1 MEGPDVTSDPSSNRA
16 WLRRKLRITCGVLVV
31 TGALSMAAALTSTKT
46 FQGDHARKAIP
57 AALPE
62 DRPVWV
68 GIDEPIEERILQI
81 LRTRDCLNR
90 EYKQAGLPFPV
101 YLTIIYSEHNR
112 KGVHPP
118 KVCLQGAGH
127 LAMKETPVTFVG
139 LGSGGGDLS
148 ALEMITERGSV
159 RTYHLYFYKCGSI
172 YTDSF
177 LKQQFWVWVNGL
189 RSRDASAALI
199 RFSAPIVGDN
209 EAATRKAVRD
219 LLTMVMPYIR
229 ERL

>member
-1 MEGPDVTSDPSSNRA
+1 VTADPTSNRA
-16 WLRRKLRITCGVLVV
+16 WLRRKLRITCAMLVV

-46 FQGDHARKAIP
+46 FQGDHARRAIP

-68 GIDEPIEERILQI
+68 GIDDPIEERILQI
-81 LRTRDCLNR
+81 LKTRDCLNR
-90 EYKQAGLPFPV
+90 EYKRAGLPFPV

-127 LAMKETPVTFVG
+127 LALKETPVTLAG
-139 LGSGGGDLS
+139 LGPGGGDLS

-159 RTYHLYFYKCGSI
+159 RTYHLYFYKCGRVCTS
-172 YTDSF
+172 SF
-177 LKQQFWVWVNGL
+177 VTQQFWVWINGL
-189 RSRDASAALI
+189 RNRDASAALI
-199 RFSAPIVGDN
+199 RFSAPIVGDD
-209 EAATRKAVRD
+209 EAGARQAVRE
-219 LLTMVMPYIR
+219 LLTLVMPYVHG
-229 ERL
+229 RL